1 MSKTRLS
8 LTATA
13 SQQHESNYGT
23 RWRTYQFVF
32 IIASIG
38 MIPLILSGR
47 DLRFVTI
54 APLVLLSVGFAVLAV
69 IQGILQRVSPAL
81 EQTGFIFGTLMYLYR
96 FIQVS
101 YLIGIGIVPAEALG
115 DIFPWVGVIYIGA
128 FVVFRQRQSL
138 IVTLSTM
145 AVLGLSA
152 FLLLLNSPHLR
163 AIEPIVDLIVS
174 SAIMI
179 LLLTISRRMI
189 EAGVRAEA
197 RAEAMR
203 QLATRD
209 SLTGLYN
216 RRYLDEKLTEEFA
229 RAVRYKHPLSVAIFD
244 IDGFKE
250 INDQYSHDIG
260 DKTLK
265 TIARLLLDN
274 VREVDIVARFGGE
287 EFVVVLLETP
297 LEGARRVCE
306 TLCTTIAE
314 YNWQSIHPELTVTIS
329 AGISADISVNNHER
343 LLHLAD
349 IKLYEAK
356 QQGKNR
362 VCV

>member
-1 MSKTRLS
+1 MS

-13 SQQHESNYGT
+13 SQQQESSHAT

-54 APLVLLSVGFAVLAV
+54 APLVLLSVGFAALSVA
-69 IQGILQRVSPAL
+69 QGILQRVSPAL

-101 YLIGIGIVPAEALG
+101 YLTGIGIIPAEALG
-115 DIFPWVGVIYIGA
+115 DIFPWAGVIYIGA

-138 IVTLSTM
+138 IVALATM
-145 AVLGLSA
+145 TVLGFSA
-152 FLLLLNSPHLR
+152 FLLLLNSTHLR
-163 AIEPIVDLIVS
+163 ALEPIVDLIIS

-216 RRYLDEKLTEEFA
+216 RRFLDEKLTEEFA
-229 RAVRYKHPLSVAIFD
+229 RAVRYEHPLSVAIFD

-250 INDQYSHDIG
+250 INDQFSHDIG

-297 LEGARRVCE
+297 LEGAHRVCE
-306 TLCTTIAE
+306 TLCTTIAQ
-314 YNWQSIHPELTVTIS
+314 YNWQSIHPELSVTIS
-329 AGISADISVNNHER
+329 AGISADVSVNNHER

-356 QQGKNR
+356 RQGKNR

>member
-1 MSKTRLS
+1 MS
-8 LTATA
+8 LT
-13 SQQHESNYGT
+13 SPQQQESANAT

-38 MIPLILSGR
+38 MVPLILSGQ
-47 DLRFVTI
+47 DFKLATV
-54 APLVLLSVGFAVLAV
+54 APLVALSVGFAVLAV
-69 IQGILQRVSPAL
+69 IQGVLQRVSVVL
-81 EQTGFIFGTLMYLYR
+81 ERIGFAFGTLMYLYR

-101 YLIGIGIVPAEALG
+101 YRVGIGTVPAEALG
-115 DIFPWVGVIYIGA
+115 DIFPWAGVIYIGA
-128 FVVFRQRQSL
+128 FVVFRERQSL
-138 IVTLSTM
+138 IVALLTM
-145 AVLGLSA
+145 TVLGLSA

-163 AIEPIVDLIVS
+163 ALEPIVDLIVS

-216 RRYLDEKLTEEFA
+216 RRYLDEKLAEEFA
-229 RAVRYKHPLSVAIFD
+229 RAVRYQHPLSVAIFD
-244 IDGFKE
+244 IDGFKA
-250 INDQYSHDIG
+250 INDRFSHNVG
-260 DKTLK
+260 DRTLK
-265 TIARLLLDN
+265 TIANLLLES
-274 VREVDIVARFGGE
+274 VREGDIVARFGGE

-297 LEGARRVCE
+297 LIGAQRVCE
-306 TLCTTIAE
+306 ELCRKIAQ
-314 YNWQSIHPELTVTIS
+314 YDWAQLHPELMVTIS
-329 AGISADISVNNHER
+329 AGLAADTSVNHHER

-356 QQGKNR
+356 RQGKNR
-362 VCV
+362 VCM